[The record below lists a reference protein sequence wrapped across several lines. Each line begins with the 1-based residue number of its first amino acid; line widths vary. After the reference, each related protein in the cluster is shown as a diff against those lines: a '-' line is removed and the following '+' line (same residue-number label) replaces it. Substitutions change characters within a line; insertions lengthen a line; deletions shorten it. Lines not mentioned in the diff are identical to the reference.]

1 MKLTRKQAF
10 ELSIRKWE
18 ALARCEGIP
27 KDILRMEMDND
38 CGLCEKYWRTQN
50 KKLQVCAMCPIRQL
64 IKGYTDTTESGC
76 MQRYHPFR
84 VWWYNKTTENA
95 QKVLDLIKS
104 KR

>member
-18 ALARCEGIP
+18 ALARGENIP
-27 KDILRMEMDND
+27 EYILEMSMMGY
-38 CGLCEKYWRTQN
+38 CGLCEKYFNRGAKGCYMGC
-50 KKLQVCAMCPIRQL
+50 KKCPICPE
-64 IKGYTDTTESGC
+64 TEEVDDFGC
-76 MQRYHPFR
+76 HQPSHPFKAWA
-84 VWWYNKTTENA
+84 VKGTNENA